1 MSLLL
6 GSTYMSIEGPRNRQA
21 QYLSGGTSGASAMC
35 DFDRLAC
42 PTIFREAARKGLQT
56 VGNCLGVIPLL
67 EFAFVTNGK

>member
-1 MSLLL
+1 
-6 GSTYMSIEGPRNRQA
+6 
-21 QYLSGGTSGASAMC
+21 MC